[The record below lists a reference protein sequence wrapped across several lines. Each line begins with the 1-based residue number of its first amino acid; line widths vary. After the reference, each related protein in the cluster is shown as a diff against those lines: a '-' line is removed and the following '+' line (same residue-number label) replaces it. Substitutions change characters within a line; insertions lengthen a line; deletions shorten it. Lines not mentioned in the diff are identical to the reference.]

1 MIERAW
7 EQKIEPLT
15 VRISTAVRIT
25 GLSRSRIYELIQSG
39 DLDTT
44 KVGRATLVQYQ
55 SLKRLTANETKE
67 ESPDL

>member
-39 DLDTT
+39 DLDTV
-44 KVGRATLVQYQ
+44 KVGRATLVQYA
-55 SLKRLTANETKE
+55 SLKALTT
-67 ESPDL
+67 SRGIPDL